1 MILQLRQWPKIYV
14 ERRSAIICAISAA
27 AHTYMQSAHMT
38 RDIEKWYCA
47 KIANIIGTGR
57 DLRKVAV
64 PCTAARLIPTI
75 FAAVQQWRMSV
86 SKYSNRKTEINGIVF
101 DSAKEARRWQELKLL
116 ERAGKIAQL
125 QRQQKFVLIPAQ
137 REKDAVGKRG
147 QPVKGK
153 LLESECAYYADFCYF
168 DVERMAYIVED
179 VKGVRTPAYVIKRKL
194 MLDRYGIQIREI

>member
-27 AHTYMQSAHMT
+27 AHTYM
-38 RDIEKWYCA
+38 
-47 KIANIIGTGR
+47 
-57 DLRKVAV
+57 
-64 PCTAARLIPTI
+64 
-75 FAAVQQWRMSV
+75 
-86 SKYSNRKTEINGIVF
+86 
-101 DSAKEARRWQELKLL
+101 
-116 ERAGKIAQL
+116 
-125 QRQQKFVLIPAQ
+125 IPAQ

>member
-1 MILQLRQWPKIYV
+1 MLYRARCTIKLCGSAAWQWSSLRSTAYHFAPKWMREIYMILQLRQWPKIYV

-38 RDIEKWYCA
+38 RNIEKWYCA

-57 DLRKVAV
+57 DLRKVA
-64 PCTAARLIPTI
+64 
-75 FAAVQQWRMSV
+75 
-86 SKYSNRKTEINGIVF
+86 
-101 DSAKEARRWQELKLL
+101 
-116 ERAGKIAQL
+116 
-125 QRQQKFVLIPAQ
+125 VLIPAQ

>member
-1 MILQLRQWPKIYV
+1 
-14 ERRSAIICAISAA
+14 
-27 AHTYMQSAHMT
+27 
-38 RDIEKWYCA
+38 
-47 KIANIIGTGR
+47 
-57 DLRKVAV
+57 
-64 PCTAARLIPTI
+64 
-75 FAAVQQWRMSV
+75 MSV

-194 MLDRYGIQIREI
+194 MLHKYGIRIKEV